1 MPGSGRMRR
10 VLSTWSRFV
19 GGMGFV
25 ALYVVENLHGGRV
38 EVNCGARDANVRPPQ
53 RQAQYSKVPA
63 NRFGHGSWR
72 CGM

>member
-10 VLSTWSRFV
+10 VLSTWNRFV
-19 GGMGFV
+19 GGTGFV
-25 ALYVVENLHGGRV
+25 ALYVVANLHGGRI
-38 EVNCGARDANVRPPQ
+38 EVNYDLRDASVRPRQ
-53 RQAQYSKVPA
+53 RQGQYSKVPA